1 MSNLIY
7 NSIKKDIINGVIDFS
22 QDQINTILV
31 SSYTP
36 QKSSITYANVSA
48 SEVIGSGYTQ
58 NGKTLSG
65 CVVSTSGNIIYFD
78 ADDLT
83 WSNSVITASGAII
96 MKIES
101 PISESKLI
109 GYVDFSGDKIT
120 SLEDF
125 IIQWSPNGILTI

>member
-1 MSNLIY
+1 MSNLLY
-7 NSIKKDIINGVIDFS
+7 NSIKTDIINGVIDFS

-36 QKSSITYANVSA
+36 QTSSVTYANVSA
-48 SEVIGSGYTQ
+48 SEVVGAEYTQ

-65 CVVSTSGNIIYFD
+65 CSVSVSGNVVYFD
-78 ADDLT
+78 ANDLT

-109 GYVDFSGDKIT
+109 GYVDFNGDKIA

-125 IIQWSPNGILTI
+125 TIQWSPNGILTI